1 MSARSRNLWTLLGA
15 AVVALGLGLYAYFG
29 VMKGDERAAERKSA
43 AEKLVTPTAQP
54 DGGTGIIRYD
64 RLVVHAKGD
73 TTELQRLPD
82 QTWIITK
89 PLHTGADVRG
99 AEEIVSALQN
109 ARLKS
114 TVEEK
119 ANPEELKR
127 YGLDRPSVEVT
138 ASAEGV
144 PTLIVKAGVENTF
157 DNSSYLQRG
166 SDPKIYAVDGWTR
179 QQLDKS
185 TFDLRDKEVLSVRD
199 LGLTRIELK
208 SKKHGW
214 AVGRDPGQP
223 FAFIRP
229 SKEDADT
236 VAVSG
241 WVAALKN
248 ERATKFLTDSP
259 AERKRTGVETP
270 DVEVT
275 FQRGTTE
282 TVRVRLAA
290 GKKDSDP
297 VYVLR
302 EDGSGILLAEVPRS
316 AVAALDESPAD
327 LRDRTVLRVKPEEV
341 ARIRVVPEGGG
352 APLVVDRDRPADGG
366 LESWRV
372 TFPTQGPADNFKLGS
387 LLYALTSLKSEA
399 TDEKLPT
406 ETAKTGL
413 GPKARSVSLDGKDG
427 KALGTVTLGK
437 PSSKPAGIFIRDDRA
452 RVAIVEPSRLKE
464 IPTKP
469 EDVQPPPPPPS
480 PTAPVGVD
488 AGS

>member
-1 MSARSRNLWTLLGA
+1 MSARSRSLWTLLGA

-29 VMKGDERAAERKSA
+29 VMKGEQREAERKSA
-43 AEKLVTPTAQP
+43 AEKLVIPIPQP
-54 DGGTGIIRYD
+54 DGGAGTIRYD
-64 RLVVHAKGD
+64 RLVVHAKGE
-73 TTELQRLPD
+73 TTELQRMPE
-82 QTWIITK
+82 QTWMITK
-89 PLHTGADVRG
+89 PLRTGADVRT
-99 AEEIVSALQN
+99 AEDIVSALQN

-119 ANPEELKR
+119 PGPEELKR
-127 YGLDRPSVEVT
+127 YGLAPPSVEVT

-144 PTLIVKAGVENTF
+144 PTLTVKAGVENTF

-166 SDPKIYAVDGWTR
+166 TDPKIFAVDGWTR

-185 TFDLRDKEVLSVRD
+185 TFDLRDKEVLTVRD

-208 SKKHGW
+208 SRKHTW
-214 AVGRDPGQP
+214 TVGRDPGQP
-223 FAFIRP
+223 FGFIRP
-229 SKEDADT
+229 EKEDADT

-270 DVEVT
+270 DIEVT

-302 EDGSGILLAEVPRS
+302 EDGSGVLLAEVPRP
-316 AVAALDESPAD
+316 ALTALDKSPAE
-327 LRDRTVLRVKPEEV
+327 LRDRTVLRVKADDV
-341 ARIRVVPEGGG
+341 ARIRVTPEGGG
-352 APLVVDRDRPADGG
+352 APLVVERDRPADGG
-366 LESWRV
+366 LESWRLTSPV
-372 TFPTQGPADNFKLGS
+372 HGAADNFKLGS
-387 LLYALTSLKSEA
+387 LLYALTSLKVEA

-406 ETAKTGL
+406 DPGKTGL
-413 GPKARSVSLDGKDG
+413 GPKARSVSLEGKDG
-427 KALGTVTLGK
+427 KTLGTMVLGK
-437 PSSKPAGIFIRDDRA
+437 SLTKPAGVLIRDDRG
-452 RVAIVEPSRLKE
+452 RVGVLEASRVKDLPS
-464 IPTKP
+464 KP
-469 EDVQPPPPPPS
+469 EDVQPPK
-480 PTAPVGVD
+480 PVALPGAD

>member
-29 VMKGDERAAERKSA
+29 VMKGEQRETERKSA
-43 AEKLVTPTAQP
+43 AEKLVTPTSQP
-54 DGGTGIIRYD
+54 DGGPGTIRYD
-64 RLVVHAKGD
+64 KLVVRAKGD

-89 PLHTGADVRG
+89 PLHAG
-99 AEEIVSALQN
+99 AEVRAAEEVVSALQN

-119 ANPEELKR
+119 PNPEDLKR
-127 YGLDRPSVEVT
+127 YGLERPPVEVT
-138 ASAEGV
+138 ASAQGV
-144 PTLIVKAGVENTF
+144 PTLTVKAGVENTF

-214 AVGRDPGQP
+214 TVGRDPGQP
-223 FAFIRP
+223 FAFLRP
-229 SKEDADT
+229 NKEEADT

-248 ERATKFLTDSP
+248 ERATRFLVDSP

-290 GKKDSDP
+290 GKKDADP
-297 VYVLR
+297 VYALR
-302 EDGSGILLAEVPRS
+302 EDGSGVVLAEVPRS
-316 AVAALDESPAD
+316 AVAALDKSPAD
-327 LRDRTVLRVKPEEV
+327 LRDRTVLRVKPEDV

-352 APLVVDRDRPADGG
+352 TPLVVDRDRPADGG

-372 TFPTQGPADNFKLGS
+372 TSPTQVPADNFKLGS
-387 LLYALTSLKSEA
+387 FLYALTSLKAEA

-406 ETAKTGL
+406 DPAKTGL
-413 GPKARSVSLDGKDG
+413 GPKARSVSLEGTDGKTLG
-427 KALGTVTLGK
+427 SFALGKVS
-437 PSSKPAGIFIRDDRA
+437 PKPAGLFVRDDRG
-452 RVAIVEPSRLKE
+452 RVAVVEASRVKDIPSR
-464 IPTKP
+464 PQ
-469 EDVQPPPPPPS
+469 DVQPAPPPS
-480 PTAPVGVD
+480 PLAPVGGD

>member
-15 AVVALGLGLYAYFG
+15 AVVTLGLGLYAYFG
-29 VMKGDERAAERKSA
+29 VMKGEQREAERKSA
-43 AEKLVTPTAQP
+43 AEKLVTPTPQP
-54 DGGTGIIRYD
+54 DGGTGTIRYD
-64 RLVVHAKGD
+64 RLVVRAKGES
-73 TTELQRLPD
+73 TELQRLPD
-82 QTWIITK
+82 QSWMITK
-89 PLHTGADVRG
+89 PLRTAADVRA

-119 ANPEELKR
+119 PSPEDLKR
-127 YGLDRPSVEVT
+127 YGLERPAVEVT

-144 PTLIVKAGVENTF
+144 PTLTVKAGVENTF

-199 LGLTRIELK
+199 LGLIRIELK

-214 AVGRDPGQP
+214 TVGRDPGQP

-229 SKEDADT
+229 NKEEADT
-236 VAVSG
+236 AAVSG

-248 ERATKFLTDSP
+248 ERATKFLVDSP
-259 AERKRTGVETP
+259 TERKRTGVETP

-290 GKKDSDP
+290 GKKDADP

-302 EDGSGILLAEVPRS
+302 EDGSGVVLAEVPRT
-316 AVAALDESPAD
+316 AVTALDKSPAE
-327 LRDRTVLRVKPEEV
+327 LRDRTVLRVKPEDV

-372 TFPTQGPADNFKLGS
+372 TSPTQTPADNFKLGS
-387 LLYALTSLKSEA
+387 LLYALTSLKAEA
-399 TDEKLPT
+399 TEEKLPT
-406 ETAKTGL
+406 DPAKTGL
-413 GPKARSVSLDGKDG
+413 GPKARSVSLEGTAGKTLG
-427 KALGTVTLGK
+427 TFALGKT
-437 PSSKPAGIFIRDDRA
+437 SSKPAGLFVRDDRG
-452 RVAIVEPSRLKE
+452 RVAVVEASRVKD
-464 IPTKP
+464 IPAKA
-469 EDVQPPPPPPS
+469 EDLQPPPPP
-480 PTAPVGVD
+480 APVGGD
-488 AGS
+488 AGF